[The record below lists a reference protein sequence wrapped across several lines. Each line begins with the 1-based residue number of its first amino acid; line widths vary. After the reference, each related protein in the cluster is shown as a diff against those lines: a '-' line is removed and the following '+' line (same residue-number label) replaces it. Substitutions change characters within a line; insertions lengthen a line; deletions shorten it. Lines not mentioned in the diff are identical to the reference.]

1 MKPEVDWI
9 RFMVLMEG
17 QCEPGMSEY
26 EVTEER
32 VRLATIDP
40 ELWLD
45 TADERD
51 TGAEIAKAMS
61 QWRETQQESEL
72 RFPCY
77 PSDVKRWAE
86 SQFLDVGQELEDA
99 CNDEMRERLRGEVQ
113 AASKAGKVAIT
124 GAKRGRPSLYSR
136 FIPEVEA
143 ELQRQR
149 GATPQEEPNR
159 AKAIRVV
166 VSKHHPEPDPTASPE
181 VRRKAR
187 EERETL
193 IQGITDSMKRYR
205 QAQRST

>member
-40 ELWLD
+40 ELWAD

-143 ELQRQR
+143 EMKRQR
-149 GATPQEEPNR
+149 EAAPQEEPNQL
-159 AKAIRVV
+159 KAIRVV
-166 VSKHHPEPDPTASPE
+166 AERHHPEPDPTASPQD
-181 VRRKAR
+181 RRKA
-187 EERETL
+187 E
-193 IQGITDSMKRYR
+193 DDRYR
-205 QAQRST
+205 LIRGLSDKMKPSRQPQRST

>member
-1 MKPEVDWI
+1 MKPEVDWV

-26 EVTEER
+26 EVSEER

-40 ELWLD
+40 ELWMD

-51 TGAEIAKAMS
+51 SGAEIAKAMS

-86 SQFLDVGQELEDA
+86 RQFLDVGQELEDA
-99 CNDEMRERLRGEVQ
+99 CNDEVRERLTM
-113 AASKAGKVAIT
+113 ADP
-124 GAKRGRPSLYSR
+124 RPT
-136 FIPEVEA
+136 
-143 ELQRQR
+143 Q
-149 GATPQEEPNR
+149 
-159 AKAIRVV
+159 
-166 VSKHHPEPDPTASPE
+166 
-181 VRRKAR
+181 

-193 IQGITDSMKRYR
+193 KTAALQERAILAEIERRGLDPHSLSWYPG
-205 QAQRST
+205 QRGDKQHIEAVMLKNRSLFTEKSFEKAWESLSRKGLIRNNRRKPLSP